1 MSSRKRTLRTARA
14 LGLVLALAVF
24 AGGVV
29 ACGGEAGGDL
39 QITDIQPRAGAMAG
53 EQAVKISGNNFRR
66 DISYTVY
73 FANKRAERST
83 ILDDHTLL
91 VASPTADEGDVCTTE
106 GAERDCAV
114 DVIVAAD
121 NGPAYRIVDGFR
133 YEDMGGNIMENVGT
147 ATSGQGEER
156 F

>member
-14 LGLVLALAVF
+14 IGVLLSSMSF
-24 AGGVV
+24 AAGVV
-29 ACGGEAGGDL
+29 ACGGSEGGEL
-39 QITDIQPRAGAMAG
+39 EITNIDPRAGATAG

-73 FANKRAERST
+73 FGNKRAARAT

-91 VASPTADEGDVCTTE
+91 VASPGADEPG
-106 GAERDCAV
+106 AV

-121 NGPAYRIVDGFR
+121 TGPAYRIVEGFR
-133 YEDMGGNIMENVGT
+133 YEEMGGNVMENVGT

>member
-1 MSSRKRTLRTARA
+1 MRAARA
-14 LGLVLALAVF
+14 WSVNAFVVGISLALF
-24 AGGVV
+24 A
-29 ACGGEAGGDL
+29 ACGGESEGGEL
-39 QITDIQPRAGAMAG
+39 QITNIDPRAGATAG
-53 EQAVKISGNNFRR
+53 EQPVRISGNHFRR

-73 FANKRAERST
+73 FGNKRSMRST

-91 VASPTADEGDVCTTE
+91 VATPTMDEAGT
-106 GAERDCAV
+106 V

-121 NGPAYRIVDGFR
+121 NGAAFRIREGFR
-133 YEDMGGNIMENVGT
+133 FEEMGGNVMENVGT